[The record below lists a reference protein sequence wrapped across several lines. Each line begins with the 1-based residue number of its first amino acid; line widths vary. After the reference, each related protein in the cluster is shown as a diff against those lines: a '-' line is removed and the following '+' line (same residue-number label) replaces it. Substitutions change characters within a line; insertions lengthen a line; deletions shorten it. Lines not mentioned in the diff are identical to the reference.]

1 MMSKPKKTA
10 FKKRAVSI
18 DLAGAPRWVDSFEMT
33 WSSEKF
39 SVALAMLGMKGEK
52 TQAHT
57 LIVLSPRTAR
67 ILQEVL
73 ADALTAYEKKN
84 GPIDART
91 VKVDL

>member
-1 MMSKPKKTA
+1 MKKPKKRTV
-10 FKKRAVSI
+10 FKKRAVGI
-18 DLAGAPRWVDSFEMT
+18 DLAGPPRWVDYFEMT

-39 SVALAMLGMKGEK
+39 SVALAMEGLKGEK

-73 ADALTAYEKKN
+73 ANALTAYEKKN
-84 GPIDART
+84 GPIDAREI
-91 VKVDL
+91 KVDL